1 MKNTSVT
8 QRNILLRSNTGRNVY
23 MNRDVLLN
31 DEIEITAVKKF
42 DNKQNHEKTVRGF
55 VVIQDEN
62 GICVLHEQ

>member
-1 MKNTSVT
+1 VT

>member
-1 MKNTSVT
+1 
-8 QRNILLRSNTGRNVY
+8 